1 MIDFREI
8 LGLLSLDFEDRGDAL
23 MLVCPL
29 PEHADTRASFRV
41 WVNDSR
47 FYCFGCEQSGD
58 AADLYAAVRGL
69 TKDEGLEEIEKLTG
83 QRVAPR
89 KEQPRQPEVN
99 ARGRGE
105 DALTELRGKIPAADH
120 AALGERLDKIC
131 WAYRKQLVTP
141 EQLGP
146 AIERFLRELPV
157 VS

>member
-47 FYCFGCEQSGD
+47 FYCFGCEKSGD

-83 QRVAPR
+83 EPVAPR
-89 KEQPRQPEVN
+89 KAQPRQPEAN

-105 DALTELRGKIPAADH
+105 DALTELRGEIPAEAH
-120 AALGERLDKIC
+120 ATLGERLDKIC
-131 WAYRKQLVTP
+131 WAYRKQLITE
-141 EQLGP
+141 EQLEP

-157 VS
+157 VP